1 LNSKLLFLDFD
12 GVLHPTSASEDER
25 FSRVHLL
32 DAIWPNDGCGIVISS
47 SWRNFFPFTA
57 LVAHFPPAMR
67 GCVIGI
73 TGPPY
78 VGRWPRYQEIK
89 AYLSRHG
96 PLAEWRALDD
106 AWFEF
111 PAKCPELILCDP
123 NLGIQ
128 EPQLQLLGAW
138 LKS

>member
-1 LNSKLLFLDFD
+1 
-12 GVLHPTSASEDER
+12 
-25 FSRVHLL
+25 
-32 DAIWPNDGCGIVISS
+32 
-47 SWRNFFPFTA
+47 
-57 LVAHFPPAMR
+57 M
-67 GCVIGI
+67 GI

-89 AYLSRHG
+89 AYLSRHS
-96 PLAEWRALDD
+96 PLAMWRALDD

-123 NLGIQ
+123 NVGIQ